1 MCAEYLAA
9 LQQTEPELN
18 FEMQKKSKQS
28 KIINKN
34 VSNEFYTIWG
44 FCVFCDEAICK
55 LKDRAQGRI
64 HSVLLLI
71 WELTVYTQW
80 QSVCYQHLSKH
91 ISVNAVIIK
100 EEPYILQISRHLV
113 YKKGKQ

>member
-34 VSNEFYTIWG
+34 VSNEFYTI
-44 FCVFCDEAICK
+44 
-55 LKDRAQGRI
+55 
-64 HSVLLLI
+64 
-71 WELTVYTQW
+71 
-80 QSVCYQHLSKH
+80 
-91 ISVNAVIIK
+91 
-100 EEPYILQISRHLV
+100 
-113 YKKGKQ
+113 